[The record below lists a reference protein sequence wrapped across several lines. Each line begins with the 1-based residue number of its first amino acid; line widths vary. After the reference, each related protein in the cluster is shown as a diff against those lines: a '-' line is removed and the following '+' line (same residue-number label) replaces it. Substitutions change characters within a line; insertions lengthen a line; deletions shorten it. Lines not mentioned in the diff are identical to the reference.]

1 MTAAVRQ
8 TVKVYTAN
16 FEGCTSRAGFIFRLA
31 RAFSIDVARVIK
43 GEVWRALC
51 ERIYVLGAGNSPV
64 RVRLVGLDDAYSA
77 LPRECESL
85 LRILRTAENSS
96 DTFSAEAM
104 VGDRTWKI

>member
-1 MTAAVRQ
+1 MTAAVKQ

-16 FEGCTSRAGFIFRLA
+16 FEGCTSRAGFVFRLA
-31 RAFSIDVARVIK
+31 RAFSIDAARVMK

-51 ERIYVLGAGNSPV
+51 ERITALGAGKYPV
-64 RVRLVGLDDAYSA
+64 RVRLVGLDDAYPS
-77 LPRECESL
+77 LPCECESL

-104 VGDRTWKI
+104 VGDRTWRI

>member
-31 RAFSIDVARVIK
+31 RAISIDAARVIK

-51 ERIYVLGAGNSPV
+51 ERIASLGAGNSPV
-64 RVRLVGLDDAYSA
+64 RVRLVGLEDAYPS
-77 LPRECESL
+77 LTHECESL
-85 LRILRTAENSS
+85 LRILRTAQSNC

-104 VGDRTWKI
+104 VGDRSWKI

>member
-16 FEGCTSRAGFIFRLA
+16 FEGCTSRTGFVFRLA

-51 ERIYVLGAGNSPV
+51 ERIASLGAGNCPV
-64 RVRLVGLDDAYSA
+64 RVRLVGLDDAYPTLS
-77 LPRECESL
+77 RECESL

-96 DTFSAEAM
+96 DTFSAEAI
-104 VGDRTWKI
+104 VGERAWKI

>member
-16 FEGCTSRAGFIFRLA
+16 FEGCTSRIGFVFRLA
-31 RAFSIDVARVIK
+31 RAFSIDAARVLK

-51 ERIYVLGAGNSPV
+51 ERIAALGAGNYPV
-64 RVRLVGLDDAYSA
+64 RVRLVGLDDAYPT
-77 LPRECESL
+77 LPFECESL
-85 LRILRTAENSS
+85 LRILRAAESRS

-104 VGDRTWKI
+104 VGDRKWKI